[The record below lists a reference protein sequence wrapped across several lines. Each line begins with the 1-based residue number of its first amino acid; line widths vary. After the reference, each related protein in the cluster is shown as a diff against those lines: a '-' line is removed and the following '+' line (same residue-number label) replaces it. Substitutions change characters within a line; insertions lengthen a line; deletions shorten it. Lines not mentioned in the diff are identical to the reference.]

1 MPANAGIQVCFRFNF
16 QNRLDSGFRRNDG
29 NKSRLPVD
37 KLKTPRL
44 GAEGCSVYLNV
55 STFSRI
61 PETWK
66 YPAIRRPL
74 NVLNVAQRLNVLNV
88 WNGPIPMMNRA

>member
-55 STFSRI
+55 STFREFPKRGST
-61 PETWK
+61 PLFVGL
-66 YPAIRRPL
+66 L

-88 WNGPIPMMNRA
+88 WNGPIPMMNIA